1 MKQAKVLTTDETKR
15 VLSIIS
21 QDRHQHRNRMAF
33 MLSLLAGM
41 RACEIACLKI
51 GDVLDSNGKAKSEI
65 HLAQS
70 MTKGKKGR
78 TVMVSDRLQKE
89 VVKFIATLTTIDLAK
104 PLIASQKSNK
114 PFSANTL
121 VQLFTG
127 IYAAAGV
134 DGGSSHS
141 GRRSFITTLA
151 SKGVGAR
158 VLQHLAG
165 HSSLQTTQRYIDVND
180 TMLKEAVNLMG

>member
-1 MKQAKVLTTDETKR
+1 MKQAKVLTQEETKR
-15 VLSIIS
+15 VLSIIA
-21 QDRHQHRNRMAF
+21 QDRHANRNRMAF

-41 RACEIACLKI
+41 RACEIASLTI
-51 GDVLDSNGKAKSEI
+51 GSVLDANGKAKTEI

-70 MTKGKKGR
+70 MTKGNRGR

-89 VVKFIATLTTIDLAK
+89 VARFITTLPTVDLTK

-114 PFSANTL
+114 PFSPNTL
-121 VQLFTG
+121 VQLFRG
-127 IYAAAGV
+127 IYADAGV

>member
-1 MKQAKVLTTDETKR
+1 MKQAKVLTPDETKR
-15 VLSIIS
+15 VLSIIA
-21 QDRHQHRNRMAF
+21 QDRHANRNRMAF

-41 RACEIACLKI
+41 RACEIASLKI

-78 TVMVSDRLQKE
+78 AVMVSDRLQKE
-89 VVKFIATLTTIDLAK
+89 MAKFIATLTTIDPTK

-121 VQLFTG
+121 VQLFRG
-127 IYAAAGV
+127 VYAAAGV